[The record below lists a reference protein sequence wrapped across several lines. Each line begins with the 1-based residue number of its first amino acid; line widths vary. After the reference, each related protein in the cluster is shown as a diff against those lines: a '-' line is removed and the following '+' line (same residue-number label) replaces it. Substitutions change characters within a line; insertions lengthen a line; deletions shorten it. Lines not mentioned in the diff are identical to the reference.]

1 MDFRKLILRAI
12 LTAFIITTIFI
23 WVGVPFIL
31 AESESSDTQNINN
44 EDDVSDILQGFSE
57 RSQSKPVIIIGDDS
71 YYPPYSFLDKSGNPA
86 GYNVELARAA
96 GAAMGYDVIIR
107 LNSWDKTR
115 QALESG
121 EIDAIAGM
129 FYSEQRAELYNFT
142 TRHSTTSGAIFAA
155 RGYEISKIE
164 ELAGQRVAV
173 QSADIVE
180 EILTELNRDL
190 ELDMELIKTASVREA
205 LNLVESG
212 VCNYAGLLKLPAL
225 YEIDNS
231 DLKNVDDQQI
241 DFFSNDYCM
250 AVAKDNED
258 LAAILNGG
266 LQIIKA
272 NGTYQKIYD
281 RWLGVYDPLNIDHL
295 LDQYKLIPIAAAA
308 ILTIVAIFGLILQAI
323 IRKKTNEL
331 VRINADLMDKQEQ
344 LEYISNHDVLTGLYN
359 RRYFESLIRSL
370 PEKGKTP
377 LCVIVGDVND
387 LKTTNDQHGHQAGD
401 QLLVK
406 AAQIMQNYSAG
417 SDVIC
422 RIGGDEFVII
432 MTETRP
438 DEAEALIRKIRTAAA
453 LEQNSPV
460 EISISFGISCISDLN
475 TDIMEA
481 FKQAENEMYANKI
494 LEKNKYNRVLSQDN
508 Q

>member
-1 MDFRKLILRAI
+1 MKFRKLIHGVL
-12 LTAFIITTIFI
+12 IFSLVI
-23 WVGVPFIL
+23 AAVFAASLGTSL
-31 AESESSDTQNINN
+31 AESEADEFNVSTE
-44 EDDVSDILQGFSE
+44 EDDISDLLQEFSE
-57 RSQSKPVIIIGDDS
+57 KNQSKPVIIVGDDN
-71 YYPPYSFLDKSGNPA
+71 YYPPYSFLDSSGNPA
-86 GYNVELARAA
+86 GFNVELARAA

-107 LNSWDKTR
+107 LDSWDKTR
-115 QALESG
+115 QALEAG
-121 EIDAIAGM
+121 EIDAISGM
-129 FYSEQRAELYNFT
+129 FYSKQRAELYNFT

-155 RGYEISKIE
+155 EGYEISKIE

-173 QSADIVE
+173 QSADVVE
-180 EILTELNRDL
+180 EILTELNSDL

-205 LNLVESG
+205 LELVESG

-225 YEIDNS
+225 YEIDHSELETVN
-231 DLKNVDDQQI
+231 DQQI

-272 NGTYQKIYD
+272 DGTYQKIYD
-281 RWLGVYDPLNIDHL
+281 RWLGVYDPMNIDHL
-295 LDQYKLIPIAAAA
+295 FDQYKLIPIAAAA
-308 ILTIVAIFGLILQAI
+308 LLAIAIIFGLILQAI
-323 IRKKTNEL
+323 VRRKTNEL
-331 VRINADLMDKQEQ
+331 VKINADLMDKQEQ

-377 LCVIVGDVND
+377 LCIIVGDVND
-387 LKTTNDQHGHQAGD
+387 LKTTNDQYGHQAGD

-406 AAQIMQNYSAG
+406 SAQIMQNYASG
-417 SDVIC
+417 TDMIC

-438 DEAEALIRKIRTAAA
+438 DAADALVRKIRTAAA
-453 LEQNSPV
+453 LEQNGPV

-481 FKQAENEMYANKI
+481 FRQAENEMYEHKKI
-494 LEKNKYNRVLSQDN
+494 EKNKFSKLIETDN
-508 Q
+508 V

>member
-23 WVGVPFIL
+23 LVGVPYIL

-44 EDDVSDILQGFSE
+44 EDDVSDILKGFSE

-205 LNLVESG
+205 LDLVESG

-231 DLKNVDDQQI
+231 DLKNVNDQQI

-258 LAAILNGG
+258 LAA
-266 LQIIKA
+266 
-272 NGTYQKIYD
+272 
-281 RWLGVYDPLNIDHL
+281 
-295 LDQYKLIPIAAAA
+295 
-308 ILTIVAIFGLILQAI
+308 F
-323 IRKKTNEL
+323 
-331 VRINADLMDKQEQ
+331 
-344 LEYISNHDVLTGLYN
+344 
-359 RRYFESLIRSL
+359 
-370 PEKGKTP
+370 
-377 LCVIVGDVND
+377 
-387 LKTTNDQHGHQAGD
+387 
-401 QLLVK
+401 
-406 AAQIMQNYSAG
+406 
-417 SDVIC
+417 
-422 RIGGDEFVII
+422 
-432 MTETRP
+432 
-438 DEAEALIRKIRTAAA
+438 
-453 LEQNSPV
+453 
-460 EISISFGISCISDLN
+460 
-475 TDIMEA
+475 
-481 FKQAENEMYANKI
+481 
-494 LEKNKYNRVLSQDN
+494 
-508 Q
+508 

>member
-1 MDFRKLILRAI
+1 
-12 LTAFIITTIFI
+12 
-23 WVGVPFIL
+23 
-31 AESESSDTQNINN
+31 
-44 EDDVSDILQGFSE
+44 
-57 RSQSKPVIIIGDDS
+57 
-71 YYPPYSFLDKSGNPA
+71 
-86 GYNVELARAA
+86 
-96 GAAMGYDVIIR
+96 
-107 LNSWDKTR
+107 
-115 QALESG
+115 
-121 EIDAIAGM
+121 
-129 FYSEQRAELYNFT
+129 
-142 TRHSTTSGAIFAA
+142 
-155 RGYEISKIE
+155 
-164 ELAGQRVAV
+164 
-173 QSADIVE
+173 
-180 EILTELNRDL
+180 
-190 ELDMELIKTASVREA
+190 
-205 LNLVESG
+205 
-212 VCNYAGLLKLPAL
+212 
-225 YEIDNS
+225 
-231 DLKNVDDQQI
+231 
-241 DFFSNDYCM
+241 M

-331 VRINADLMDKQEQ
+331 VRINAELMDKQEQ

-438 DEAEALIRKIRTAAA
+438 DEAEAFIRKIRTAAA
-453 LEQNSPV
+453 IEQNGPV
-460 EISISFGISCISDLN
+460 EISISIGISCISDLN

-481 FKQAENEMYANKI
+481 FRQAENEMYANKKI
-494 LEKNKYNRVLSQDN
+494 EKNKYNRVLSQDN